1 MENNMKKKKAIEPLI
16 ASILL
21 IVVAVILVAIVL
33 SWGKNF
39 SLDGL
44 NGANE
49 FLDED
54 CSGILSIQSCE
65 ILADGNIV
73 MQVKNI
79 SSNYTFKSEDLFQI
93 MIKNN
98 SGSGV
103 DEEVD
108 LTFTSDWQGLESG
121 QSIIAKQTS
130 TLTSGSNANVDVLVR
145 STLCPQATVT
155 WSNCHK

>member
-1 MENNMKKKKAIEPLI
+1 MIKKKAIEPLI
-16 ASILL
+16 ASILI
-21 IVVAVILVAIVL
+21 IVVAVILVTIVL
-33 SWGKNF
+33 SWGKSF

-44 NGANE
+44 NEANE
-49 FLDED
+49 FLEDD

-79 SSNYTFKSEDLFQI
+79 SSNYIFKSEDLFQI

-108 LTFTSDWQGLESG
+108 LIFTSTWQGLEPG

-145 STLCPQATVT
+145 STLCPQATAK
-155 WSNCHK
+155 WSKCHK